1 MPEFSPLKP
10 GRPAP
15 ATRPLMRFRPLAL
28 PLALLLAALS
38 PLPLRAQATL
48 SSVQREL
55 DRVEREISREQELH
69 KTERARA
76 DEFEKQKNARL
87 QALHEQMRLAE
98 ARIDSLKQRTGVERR
113 RRTAQRNLAAQY
125 VARQQAFRDDLDAE
139 MNAMIAWIE
148 KDFPYQR
155 ARRLSEWR
163 ELVVANREA
172 TIAVEEVLIRLF
184 GLTQASL
191 DFAANSEAYPGTYTT
206 ATGQG
211 DTHEGFYIRL
221 GAVTM
226 AFSSSD
232 GKLQA
237 YLAKTSD
244 GYVWRDEGLSGDA
257 RSSIRSAVSVAQGR
271 EAPRLV
277 PLPVE
282 VAARSSTRSPM
293 KGGEE

>member
-191 DFAANSEAYPGTYTT
+191 DFAANSEA
-206 ATGQG
+206 
-211 DTHEGFYIRL
+211 
-221 GAVTM
+221 
-226 AFSSSD
+226 
-232 GKLQA
+232 
-237 YLAKTSD
+237 
-244 GYVWRDEGLSGDA
+244 
-257 RSSIRSAVSVAQGR
+257 
-271 EAPRLV
+271 
-277 PLPVE
+277 
-282 VAARSSTRSPM
+282 
-293 KGGEE
+293 